1 MRLLLEFPSSS
12 AVACFSHLPE
22 ICYDFNEI
30 LPLYSLKSFVV
41 LCLGVQLYLVTSEVS
56 MSFREKVD
64 FFQGERST
72 LLCFYVFNLIFILF
86 FPRAVGK
93 IKGECLMAQTN
104 VYLLWQT
111 ELHR

>member
-12 AVACFSHLPE
+12 AVASFSHLPE
-22 ICYDFNEI
+22 ICHDFNEI

-41 LCLGVQLYLVTSEVS
+41 FCLGVQLYLVTSEVS

-72 LLCFYVFNLIFILF
+72 LNSPLVLCF
-86 FPRAVGK
+86 
-93 IKGECLMAQTN
+93 
-104 VYLLWQT
+104 
-111 ELHR
+111 